1 MRLSSTAAGRTP
13 HLAGSC
19 VDFESQME
27 PCAHAPVMA
36 GTYFDYPRISGP
48 GQGFQPD
55 VGNTTAP
62 GPATIHVRRKVRKAR
77 AASTGEQAEG
87 TQSSIVK
94 VLLVAA
100 QLTIAQIGIA
110 VASGPEGH
118 VVIAMI
124 AEPLER
130 CKRCAR
136 GELAIENT
144 RDSGQNP
151 APS

>member
-1 MRLSSTAAGRTP
+1 RSMFGAKCER
-13 HLAGSC
+13 
-19 VDFESQME
+19 
-27 PCAHAPVMA
+27 HAPL
-36 GTYFDYPRISGP
+36 P
-48 GQGFQPD
+48 
-55 VGNTTAP
+55 
-62 GPATIHVRRKVRKAR
+62 
-77 AASTGEQAEG
+77 TGGQAEG

-110 VASGPEGH
+110 VTWGPEGH

-136 GELAIENT
+136 GYEG
-144 RDSGQNP
+144 SHP
-151 APS
+151 